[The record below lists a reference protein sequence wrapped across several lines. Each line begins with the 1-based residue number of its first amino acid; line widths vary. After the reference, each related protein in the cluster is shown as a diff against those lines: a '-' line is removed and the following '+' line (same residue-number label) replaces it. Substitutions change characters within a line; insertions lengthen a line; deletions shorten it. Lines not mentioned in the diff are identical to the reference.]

1 MPHRLFCSCE
11 FFVFG
16 ITDLTTFII
25 GTTLIV
31 LLPGPNS
38 LYVMSIASRF
48 GIKTGY
54 MGALGV
60 YTGDLILIICTAL
73 GAASLLHAFPVL
85 FIGLKV
91 IGAIYL
97 SYLGIKLIIAAYQTF
112 FPEKS
117 SQRVQIKK
125 TTPDTVESVQP
136 FRTALTISILNPK
149 AILFYLSFF
158 VQFVDPAY
166 PYPALTFTLLAVILQ
181 LISMTYLSILIFSGV
196 KLASYFN
203 QNYKVTA
210 SCVAA
215 VGILFCGF
223 GLKLATSTF

>member
-1 MPHRLFCSCE
+1 M
-11 FFVFG
+11 FG

-60 YTGDLILIICTAL
+60 YTGDLLLIICTAL

-85 FIGLKV
+85 FIALKI

-125 TTPDTVESVQP
+125 TTPDMVESVQP

>member
-1 MPHRLFCSCE
+1 M
-11 FFVFG
+11 FG

-85 FIGLKV
+85 FIALKV

-125 TTPDTVESVQP
+125 TTPDTVESVHP

-158 VQFVDPAY
+158 CAVCRSCLSLSCPDVHATGSDPAIDQY
-166 PYPALTFTLLAVILQ
+166 D
-181 LISMTYLSILIFSGV
+181 LSVNPDFFWCKTGV
-196 KLASYFN
+196 LFQSKL
-203 QNYKVTA
+203 
-210 SCVAA
+210 
-215 VGILFCGF
+215 
-223 GLKLATSTF
+223 